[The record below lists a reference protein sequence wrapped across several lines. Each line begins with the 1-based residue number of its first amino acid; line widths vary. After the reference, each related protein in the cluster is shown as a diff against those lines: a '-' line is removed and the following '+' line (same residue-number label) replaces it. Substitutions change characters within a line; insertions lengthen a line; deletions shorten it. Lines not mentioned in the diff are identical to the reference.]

1 MGCLA
6 DVFSIEKSMENA
18 GVSAFLGKKKLIFFF
33 FFFFQLKENLS
44 GEMGLQI
51 VRFLVLYLLCS
62 YL

>member
-1 MGCLA
+1 MREWLWGSGA
-6 DVFSIEKSMENA
+6 D
-18 GVSAFLGKKKLIFFF
+18 F

-44 GEMGLQI
+44 GEMGLKI

>member
-1 MGCLA
+1 MREWLWGSGA
-6 DVFSIEKSMENA
+6 D
-18 GVSAFLGKKKLIFFF
+18 FF